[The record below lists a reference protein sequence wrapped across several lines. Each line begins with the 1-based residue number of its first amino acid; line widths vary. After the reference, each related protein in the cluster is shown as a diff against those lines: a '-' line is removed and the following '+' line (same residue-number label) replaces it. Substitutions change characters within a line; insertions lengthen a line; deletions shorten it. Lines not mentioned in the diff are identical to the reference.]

1 MLKYHEVLDLKIIPM
16 NNRYILEL
24 DFPEAELIR
33 QQKKQARLLKKAGK
47 TQEELVQIIED
58 DDHQIDDEESVESEV
73 GSIDEDDYERIM
85 VEDENQRDD
94 RDTHAYED
102 YVEKYL
108 QWTHDPKNIMPID
121 RTRDLAGNLEAVCAY
136 L

>member
-1 MLKYHEVLDLKIIPM
+1 MKTMPM
-16 NNRYILEL
+16 NNGYSIEL

-33 QQKKQARLLKKAGK
+33 QQKRQARLLKKAGK
-47 TQEELVQIIED
+47 TQEELVEIIAED
-58 DDHQIDDEESVESEV
+58 EHQIEDEESVESEV
-73 GSIDEDDYERIM
+73 GSIEEDDYERIM

-94 RDTHAYED
+94 RDEHAYED

-108 QWTHDPKNIMPID
+108 QWTHDPKNLMPID

>member
-1 MLKYHEVLDLKIIPM
+1 MLKYHEVFDLKTMPM
-16 NNRYILEL
+16 NNGYSIEL

-33 QQKKQARLLKKAGK
+33 QQKRQARLLKKAGK
-47 TQEELVQIIED
+47 TQEELVEIIAED
-58 DDHQIDDEESVESEV
+58 EHQIEDEESVESEV
-73 GSIDEDDYERIM
+73 GSIEEDDYERIM

-94 RDTHAYED
+94 RDEHAYED

-108 QWTHDPKNIMPID
+108 QWTHDPKNLMPID